1 MFTSVWVFE
10 NVYKICLQFCLQFYN
25 CLQMSTTV
33 YTVDLF
39 MLYTV
44 ESVVKYF
51 DAKFA
56 RIWLIDREKKYLM
69 L

>member
-1 MFTSVWVFE
+1 MEGRIRDLEGKMKDLNSDNHTLDILTSR
-10 NVYKICLQFCLQFYN
+10 KLQFI
-25 CLQMSTTV
+25 
-33 YTVDLF
+33 
-39 MLYTV
+39 V